1 MVWVFFRTNEPYR
14 SIPLNCFRKILN
26 LNANFYALQNEVWE
40 RDKGEFQSSNLIDC
54 GNYKLDELS
63 SLISKL
69 DLVITSDTSI
79 LHLAASLN
87 VETWGILCLYPDWR
101 WGEFNKFNPYQK
113 LKFFNQKKFNNWDF
127 INDEVFETLKK
138 RLN

>member
-1 MVWVFFRTNEPYR
+1 MCIRDSYR

-40 RDKGEFQSSNLIDC
+40 RDKVEFQSSNLIDC

-69 DLVITSDTSI
+69 DLVVTSDTSI

-101 WGEFNKFNPYQK
+101 WGEFNKFNPYPK
-113 LKFFNQKKFNNWDF
+113 LKLFNQKKFNNWDF
-127 INDEVFETLKK
+127 INDEVYETLKK